1 MLVQHKFLPG
11 RVACSQ
17 AVSTFTV
24 LLFQSDRPTF
34 KLDTRAANSNL
45 NSNLKELDCFAELE
59 LELEK

>member
-1 MLVQHKFLPG
+1 MPVQHKFLPG

-34 KLDTRAANSNL
+34 KLDTRAV